1 MSSAR
6 SRSCITRT
14 TPPAEGVDPNLTD
27 SRGISEH
34 RIKVLTFPGMK
45 VNTRKT
51 SAAGGKTFVQRWC
64 DALEADER
72 IGHTT
77 WAVLY
82 RLSMWADWW
91 TGDNCRPGHRRLALA
106 TRLCMTTV
114 RHHIR
119 IGIDLGYIE
128 IVKRAHGGQGKSRAT
143 IYRLV
148 MPRERHRPLE
158 DSVRWGTVSAEVGR
172 SSSES
177 ETPSPID
184 DDYQS
189 LTPCTTSI
197 SRTQGKTEAESQRDE
212 SGDAFT
218 PRRDSKER
226 NEEQK
231 RGNKPEDAFTPAGV
245 KRFSDEIR
253 AGVSRGNAG
262 APHE

>member
-1 MSSAR
+1 MSPAK
-6 SRSCITRT
+6 SRSFRKPS
-14 TPPAEGVDPNLTD
+14 TPRARGIDWSLTD

-34 RIKVLTFPGMK
+34 RTKVLTFPGMM
-45 VNTRKT
+45 VSTGNT
-51 SAAGGKTFVQRWC
+51 SASEGRTFVQRWC

-72 IGHTT
+72 ISHTT

-91 TGDNCRPGHRRLALA
+91 TGDNCRPGHARVARA

-119 IGIDLGYIE
+119 KGIDLGYIE
-128 IVKRAHGGQGKSRAT
+128 VVKRAHGGRGKIRAT

-148 MPRERHRPLE
+148 IPTERHHPLG
-158 DSVRWGTVSAEVGR
+158 DSVGWETVSAEVER
-172 SSSES
+172 SSSDT

-197 SRTQGKTEAESQRDE
+197 SKTQE
-212 SGDAFT
+212 
-218 PRRDSKER
+218 
-226 NEEQK
+226 
-231 RGNKPEDAFTPAGV
+231 
-245 KRFSDEIR
+245 
-253 AGVSRGNAG
+253 
-262 APHE
+262 

>member
-1 MSSAR
+1 MTVSNGNMSASQR
-6 SRSCITRT
+6 
-14 TPPAEGVDPNLTD
+14 
-27 SRGISEH
+27 
-34 RIKVLTFPGMK
+34 
-45 VNTRKT
+45 
-51 SAAGGKTFVQRWC
+51 KTFVQRWC
-64 DALEADER
+64 DGLEADER

-91 TGDNCRPGHRRLALA
+91 TGNNCRPGHRRVAQA

-119 IGIDLGYIE
+119 IGIDFGYIE

-148 MPRERHRPLE
+148 MPKESHRPLG
-158 DSVRWGTVSAEVGR
+158 DSVYWGTVSAEVET

-189 LTPCTTSI
+189 LTPCTTSL
-197 SRTQGKTEAESQRDE
+197 SKTQEEREGASERGK

-218 PRRDSKER
+218 PGCDSKER
-226 NEEQK
+226 NEEAK
-231 RGNKPEDAFTPAGV
+231 GDNKPEDATTPEGV
-245 KRFSDEIR
+245 KRFSVAIR
-253 AGVSRGNAG
+253 AGVPDAIRVRCMSDADRSD
-262 APHE
+262 